1 MKGRFKKK
9 LMASVMAGLMAVTL
23 IPTGFVGGEVNAK
36 AGEAVTLD
44 LKEEHSKEGKVAKI
58 IEIDDHFALMGGQQ
72 NTSNGISDK
81 NVSVAKKPTSGYDDL
96 GDGYIA
102 WITGGS
108 VSAGIDNVV
117 NALRMKVDE
126 KSDVTITYAA
136 GSGIKDGSVFGL
148 YTYTSGDEK
157 PALAKDSQGNVFSH
171 SASTSVT
178 KDYTFKNVEAGTY
191 YAGFS
196 NKGGYISA
204 VTITPVVTTA
214 AKGTAPVIA
223 SAASKQNDDNS
234 VDITWTTSTAGD
246 GDGKVVIEKSTDGGS
261 TFTAFKTVAY
271 DAEAKVTDT
280 LTGSG
285 NYVYKV
291 YGAVGDTNNADTD
304 AKTTAL
310 IEYTLKLDTP
320 KISSVATKALNNA
333 TYVQWG
339 KVAEVDG
346 YTVTVYEGDSVKK
359 AYNVESTETGYDI
372 EGLTAGTEYS
382 FTVTAKKGNESTV
395 SEKVTFTAQE
405 FVGFT
410 ADALADTDK
419 SGDDSDFTQYLK
431 DSSASLKVLAVNSD
445 KTATTENIKWSVK
458 GNNQTCNGFAFTK
471 RFQTESKNSSPTV
484 GALELTITEKS
495 YIVTYFRSAS
505 SGTTENYVIYDKAN
519 NKAVK
524 TVKATYDLSMAIVN
538 LDAGTYCIYPS
549 SNKAWIYGIEIHKGS
564 APLNEWDSIADPVLS
579 DATVNSDGTIT
590 VKVNGLTG
598 PKDAEECRVTLYQN
612 GYEVSTES
620 LDSVDEDGA
629 TVTFKPKN
637 DGTYTMKA
645 VLVRSGEADKV
656 SDEVSVTG
664 FKKPIDTPTVTWT
677 KNLGNGSVYLDWDN
691 VEADSYEVAY
701 STDGKDYTAAAT
713 GLTTGNYTVTGLTV
727 GQQYYF
733 KVTAKMAGYDDVP
746 YETAAFTVTQD
757 EGNEWFAAAIGS
769 QTSGTMTLDGSS
781 KELTTAAGEISGLTA
796 PASGTTVS
804 FSNAGNGKIADSE
817 DGFMYYYTRI
827 NPNTENFKLTAT
839 FTIDNLDKVDNQT
852 GFGIYAV
859 DKAGFGSKDAK
870 YFNSVSVGNFKASNG
885 NKHQNVSRLTTGY
898 VSYDTENNADVT
910 RNLDNS
916 HIFSVQPDSD
926 TLKVG
931 DTFTYTLEKTNDSY
945 IASMTGADGNIVW
958 TGTASMAVQEDGS
971 MCVGV
976 ASARCV
982 GVTVSNIEFTK
993 SQGSMSVAEATKTT
1007 PEFKVYSS
1015 NVSATANYL
1024 FIGGSNVA
1032 GTLKFYVDGSLNK
1045 TVELEANTPVSI
1057 PVTLWTKSST
1067 NNMSYEFTPAAS
1079 EDLANSNT
1087 ITGSLKVTWKSVG
1100 EQGETIIVSPD
1111 GSKDGE
1117 GTMESPMDV
1126 QTAINLAQPGQ
1137 MIVML
1142 DGTYYPTSDYVI
1154 PRSVSGT
1161 ADAPIV
1167 IMAQNPGKVVVDGSN
1182 MSSSN
1187 GLMTLVA
1194 SYWQVYGIDFTNSP
1208 GKGFG
1213 LSGNYN
1219 TVEMCNFYKNKN
1231 TGLQIS
1237 RYSGEPNSSEL
1248 WPSYNLVKNCDAYD
1262 NCDDGRNDADGF
1274 AAKLTCGEGNVFYGC
1289 ISHNNIDDGW
1299 DLFAKSTTGSIGA
1312 VTIEN
1317 CVTYSNG
1324 WLTYEDP
1331 AEVGYG
1337 EGNGFKLGGE
1347 NMPGAHKLINCVSFN
1362 NAGKGITSNS
1372 GPDCQVINCT
1382 AYNNSLKGGTYNVSL
1397 YTKTSNVKG
1406 WKLSGVISIAT
1417 NGTTAAEL
1425 GSSNGVV
1432 YSLRS
1437 ENNYLFD
1444 GSHSYNTLGVE
1455 AKEDWFESV
1464 DVSVLPTRNADGTIN
1479 MHGLLVLKASAPAD
1493 AGARLD
1499 TTSDKAKSVQPVA
1512 GKIVTGSAA
1521 YVDDDDDDD
1530 DDDDASAVTVTTT
1543 DTGLNVIG
1551 ESVGVIVPAG
1561 TIIRN
1566 AAGEIVTSG
1575 DVYIKAAQENEESRL
1590 RIENAMTENGI
1601 AFGEGTGVNFYE
1613 VTFED
1618 AFGNP
1623 LTFEGSLLV
1632 TFKFPEGT
1640 GVSGFSYKVL
1650 HLLKSGTL
1658 DVMDPIVTE
1667 AGISVSVTEL
1677 SPFAVAYAQA
1687 SADGSDAVVTS
1698 VVSAATGDRA
1708 PILPLAVVLLAA
1720 MAAFGGAYGYRRRN
1734 ML

>member
-1 MKGRFKKK
+1 
-9 LMASVMAGLMAVTL
+9 
-23 IPTGFVGGEVNAK
+23 VNAK
-36 AGEAVTLD
+36 AD
-44 LKEEHSKEGKVAKI
+44 SPVA
-58 IEIDDHFALMGGQQ
+58 A
-72 NTSNGISDK
+72 T
-81 NVSVAKKPTSGYDDL
+81 
-96 GDGYIA
+96 
-102 WITGGS
+102 
-108 VSAGIDNVV
+108 
-117 NALRMKVDE
+117 
-126 KSDVTITYAA
+126 
-136 GSGIKDGSVFGL
+136 
-148 YTYTSGDEK
+148 
-157 PALAKDSQGNVFSH
+157 
-171 SASTSVT
+171 
-178 KDYTFKNVEAGTY
+178 
-191 YAGFS
+191 
-196 NKGGYISA
+196 
-204 VTITPVVTTA
+204 
-214 AKGTAPVIA
+214 
-223 SAASKQNDDNS
+223 
-234 VDITWTTSTAGD
+234 
-246 GDGKVVIEKSTDGGS
+246 
-261 TFTAFKTVAY
+261 
-271 DAEAKVTDT
+271 
-280 LTGSG
+280 
-285 NYVYKV
+285 
-291 YGAVGDTNNADTD
+291 TD
-304 AKTTAL
+304 AATS
-310 IEYTLKLDTP
+310 LDTP
-320 KISSVATKALNNA
+320 KISSVTTKALNNK
-333 TYVQWG
+333 TYVKWDA
-339 KVAEVDG
+339 VTNATS
-346 YTVTVYEGDSVKK
+346 YTVKVYDGSSVEK
-359 AYNVESTETGYDI
+359 TETASGTELEI
-372 EGLTAGTEYS
+372 EGLTVGKEYS
-382 FTVTAKKGNESTV
+382 FTVTAVNDTGSSAESA
-395 SEKVTFTAQE
+395 KVTFTPQKFE
-405 FVGFT
+405 GFT
-410 ADALADTDK
+410 ADALGYTSTTDITADTDITAK
-419 SGDDSDFTQYLK
+419 LVGDSG
-431 DSSASLKVLAVNSD
+431 ASLKLLAGTKSD
-445 KTATTENIKWSVK
+445 KKHLSVEVSK
-458 GNNQTCNGFAFTK
+458 NYVCNGFTFTARLKLNGAGSTTK
-471 RFQTESKNSSPTV
+471 RT
-484 GALELTITEKS
+484 LDLTITEKS
-495 YIVTYFRSAS
+495 YIVIYFAS
-505 SGTTENYVIYDKAN
+505 SSSGSVRTLNVYDKN
-519 NKAVK
+519 NQKNVK
-524 TVKATYDLSMAIVN
+524 SISADSAWVMSVIN
-538 LDAGTYCIYPS
+538 LDPGEYCIYPEAS
-549 SNKAWIYGIEIHKGS
+549 INVCGMEIHKGS
-564 APLNEWDSIADPVLS
+564 APLNAWDSIADPVLS
-579 DATVNSDGTIT
+579 DATVNSNGTIT

-598 PKDAEECRVTLYQN
+598 PKDAEECRVTLYQD

-620 LDSVDEDGA
+620 FDSVDEDGA
-629 TVTFKPKN
+629 TVTFKPKK
-637 DGTYTMKA
+637 DGAYTMKA

-656 SDEVSVTG
+656 SNEVSVTG

-701 STDGKDYTAAAT
+701 STDKNSYTSAAT

-733 KVTAKMAGYDDVP
+733 KVTAKLAGYDDVP
-746 YETAAFTVTQD
+746 YETTTAFTVTQD

-769 QTSGTMTLDGSS
+769 QTEGTMTLSGSD
-781 KELTTAAGEISGLTA
+781 KKLTTDAGEISGLTA
-796 PASGTTVS
+796 PASDTTVT
-804 FSNAGNGKIADSE
+804 FSNEKNGKIADSE

-839 FTIDNLDKVDNQT
+839 FTVEDATGVDNQT

-870 YFNSVSVGNFKASNG
+870 YFNSVSVGNFKADSG
-885 NKHQNVSRLTTGY
+885 YHQNVSRLTTGY
-898 VSYDTENNADVT
+898 VSFDTENNADVT
-910 RNLDNS
+910 RNLDKS
-916 HIFSVQPDSD
+916 HIFSVQPNPD
-926 TLKVG
+926 TLNKG
-931 DTFTYTLEKTNDSY
+931 DTYTYTLEKTNDTY
-945 IASMTGADGNIVW
+945 IASMTGADGNVIW
-958 TGTASMAVQEDGS
+958 TGTSSMAVQEDGS

-976 ASARCV
+976 ASARYV
-982 GVTVSNIEFTK
+982 KVTVSNIEFTK
-993 SQGSMSVAEATKTT
+993 SEGSMSVAEPSKTT

-1015 NVSATANYL
+1015 NVSATADYL

-1045 TVELEANTPVSI
+1045 TVELAANTPVSI
-1057 PVTLWTKSST
+1057 PVTLWTKAST

-1079 EDLANSNT
+1079 EDLANSDT

-1237 RYSGEPNSSEL
+1237 RYSGEPNSSDL
-1248 WPSYNLVKNCDAYD
+1248 WPSYNLVKNCDSYD

-1289 ISHNNIDDGW
+1289 ISYNNIDDGW

-1317 CVTYSNG
+1317 CVTYNNG
-1324 WLTYEDP
+1324 WLSYEDP
-1331 AEVGYG
+1331 KVVGYG

-1382 AYNNSLKGGTYNVSL
+1382 VYNNSLKEGTYNVSL

-1406 WKLSGVISIAT
+1406 WKLSGVISVAT

-1425 GSSNGVV
+1425 GASNGVV

-1455 AKEDWFESV
+1455 ATEDWFENV
-1464 DVSVLPTRNADGTIN
+1464 DVSVAPTRNADGTIN

-1493 AGARLD
+1493 AGARID

-1521 YVDDDDDDD
+1521 YVDDDDD

-1575 DVYIKAAQENEESRL
+1575 DVYIRAAQENEESRL